1 MGIYVI
7 ALYFGNSLGPI
18 FTGVIAESWS
28 PRDNTLPTVTGSLTV
43 HRGRLALD
51 FMGRSYHRRLELHR
65 LHLFVSR
72 NAVESIHQRRGS

>member
-28 PRDNTLPTVTGSLTV
+28 PRENDTNGDWIADRAQREIGTGLPGPQPS
-43 HRGRLALD
+43 
-51 FMGRSYHRRLELHR
+51 
-65 LHLFVSR
+65 
-72 NAVESIHQRRGS
+72 